1 MRQVGG
7 FADQIRKLRDLNA
20 KSKTAKGG
28 FSFDEYF
35 GNTNKSARQTAYN
48 NASRRNQKIM
58 ARNDPSLGGAKSTRG
73 AIVAKCMR
81 DRGCSL
87 GEASR
92 YVKEHGLY

>member
-7 FADQIRKLRDLNA
+7 F
-20 KSKTAKGG
+20 
-28 FSFDEYF
+28 SFDTYF

-48 NASRRNQKIM
+48 NASRRDQKIM
-58 ARNDPSLGGAKSTRG
+58 ARNDPSLLGGANCTGYGKKSTRG